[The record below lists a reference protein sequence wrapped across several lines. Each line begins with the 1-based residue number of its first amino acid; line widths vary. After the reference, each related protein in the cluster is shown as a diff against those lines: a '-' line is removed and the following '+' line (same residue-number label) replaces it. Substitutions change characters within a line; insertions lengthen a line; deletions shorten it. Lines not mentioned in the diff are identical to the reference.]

1 METRR
6 YLYRKALRVLA
17 STAYADRAELVLGA
31 VFDGSDPG
39 YPFLLDVRA
48 VSIVFFFLRD
58 GFLQGNSSMRLL
70 RTRTAQ

>member
-48 VSIVFFFLRD
+48 VSIVFFLRD